1 MHRARARVVYLRTDV
16 STRPELG
23 TAAGR
28 AARADH
34 RGKHLPRRDTAPRA
48 LLQSSAALA
57 SRFRFRFCSA
67 VSSYP
72 AGYFFLRRSRLRALR
87 AAALSRFS
95 AASSSLTGSGSPSR
109 FAVACAAALRAYL
122 REREGEGAQLPPRER
137 ARAARRAPRQL
148 GELIGALAH
157 ARRADAERRVEA
169 VERARAD
176 RRGERVL
183 VLLDDPVAERPQL
196 HALLA
201 LLRPAEVERA

>member
-1 MHRARARVVYLRTDV
+1 M
-16 STRPELG
+16 
-23 TAAGR
+23 
-28 AARADH
+28 
-34 RGKHLPRRDTAPRA
+34 
-48 LLQSSAALA
+48 A

-87 AAALSRFS
+87 AAAFSRFS

-122 REREGEGAQLPPRER
+122 REREGGGLSFLPESAR
-137 ARAARRAPRQL
+137 ARARRRAPRQL

-183 VLLDDPVAERPQL
+183 VLLDDPVAERAQL